1 MPMPVCEFRDKK
13 SIAGIH
19 PDPTNHN
26 KAFKLRRAKPVA
38 NLMQKNQAQPTE
50 SLLWIKYGML
60 KWLSITVIEKVFVK
74 KKFKLNI

>member
-1 MPMPVCEFRDKK
+1 
-13 SIAGIH
+13 
-19 PDPTNHN
+19 
-26 KAFKLRRAKPVA
+26 
-38 NLMQKNQAQPTE
+38 MQKNQAQPTE